1 MRHKWSSNTV
11 FCVVAATLAGPLYAQ
26 SATAKSDGA
35 DPCDQVVTAC
45 KSAGYEEGKG
55 LWYDCVD
62 PILHG
67 GKATEKKPDVSPQV
81 ISACHTKDPTFPRKP
96 KAKSDAADPCD
107 QVVTACKSAGYE
119 EGESKEG
126 KGLWYDCVDPI
137 LHGRKATE
145 KKPDVSPQ
153 VISACHTKD
162 PTFPGKPKAKPKE

>member
-11 FCVVAATLAGPLYAQ
+11 FFVVAATLAGPLYAQ
-26 SATAKSDGA
+26 SATAKA
-35 DPCDQVVTAC
+35 
-45 KSAGYEEGKG
+45 E
-55 LWYDCVD
+55 
-62 PILHG
+62 
-67 GKATEKKPDVSPQV
+67 
-81 ISACHTKDPTFPRKP
+81 
-96 KAKSDAADPCD
+96 AADPCD

-119 EGESKEG
+119 EG